1 MSAALVATAP
11 ERAASARIL
20 RAATALFRA
29 RGYHG
34 SSMRTLARGPGPARR
49 RRPRRRLPGGRREAG
64 RHGHPHHVHGRGDVV
79 LGGWAPGS
87 RVHRRPLRRDDL
99 AQRRPARER
108 TPLMTF
114 TTLRYDVQDGI
125 ATVTL
130 DRPEK
135 NNAISMEMRADF
147 RALADELY
155 TNESV
160 RVAIITGGGKAFSV
174 GADVSTFETDWNTP
188 VFRANTRLL
197 TNFFNEL
204 EALEKPVIAAIN
216 GTCVGGRLE
225 LAMAC
230 DLREAARSAPLG
242 LPENNLGLIPRVGGR
257 SPLAHVRP

>member
-1 MSAALVATAP
+1 
-11 ERAASARIL
+11 
-20 RAATALFRA
+20 
-29 RGYHG
+29 
-34 SSMRTLARGPGPARR
+34 
-49 RRPRRRLPGGRREAG
+49 
-64 RHGHPHHVHGRGDVV
+64 
-79 LGGWAPGS
+79 
-87 RVHRRPLRRDDL
+87 
-99 AQRRPARER
+99 
-108 TPLMTF
+108 MTF

-204 EALEKPVIAAIN
+204 EALEK
-216 GTCVGGRLE
+216 R
-225 LAMAC
+225 
-230 DLREAARSAPLG
+230 
-242 LPENNLGLIPRVGGR
+242 
-257 SPLAHVRP
+257 

>member
-1 MSAALVATAP
+1 
-11 ERAASARIL
+11 
-20 RAATALFRA
+20 
-29 RGYHG
+29 
-34 SSMRTLARGPGPARR
+34 
-49 RRPRRRLPGGRREAG
+49 
-64 RHGHPHHVHGRGDVV
+64 
-79 LGGWAPGS
+79 
-87 RVHRRPLRRDDL
+87 
-99 AQRRPARER
+99 
-108 TPLMTF
+108 MTF

-216 GTCVGGRLE
+216 GTCVGGGLE

-230 DLREAARSAPLG
+230 DLRVAARSARFG
-242 LPENNLGLIPRVGGR
+242 LPENNLGLIPGVGGCSR
-257 SPLAHVRP
+257 LVKLVGFGRAKELVLTGEIITAEDALRHGLVNRVVDDGALSAEARVRRRRPRG